1 MNLNFEDFKSALK
14 TESKIDRIE
23 AFMNTDDI
31 FIAANK
37 NIRNFLNKKDNLEV
51 FVSLISRPHEVES
64 RIWWKQTPRIPL
76 EIASTQSAGIYST
89 GSTTQS
95 SNPGGYIGCSKEI
108 FEDYREF
115 NLKRE
120 YNYYLYDHK
129 SLHKI
134 DYINK
139 NAELKNIYRSYN
151 ALQIFL
157 AKDNLAIIIDHF
169 EGALEKIILTL
180 KDGFDLKNN
189 ANLEHVL
196 ILMKAIISER
206 PQQSL
211 NLVVREKKLVLLVIQ
226 LLENRHCYQFLN

>member
-76 EIASTQSAGIYST
+76 EGGSTQSAGIYST
-89 GSTTQS
+89 SSTTQS

-120 YNYYLYDHK
+120 NNYYLYDHK